1 MGDDGMKFLPR
12 DEKFYDLFEK
22 GAAQVVQGAVQ
33 LEELLKN
40 FEDIQVKTK
49 RIKATEHEG
58 DVITHDTIE
67 NLNRTFIT
75 PLDREDIHDL
85 ITAIDD
91 VLDYIEAC
99 AERLYLFKIEK
110 MTEEAI
116 RICGVLVKAVKELEQ
131 AVSNLRR
138 LKDADSILKHCA
150 EIDRLENEGDY
161 LNRAAVAKLFE
172 PGNNPLEVIK
182 WKEIYET
189 MENAIDR
196 CEDVANVLEGIAL
209 KNT

>member
-1 MGDDGMKFLPR
+1 MRFLPR
-12 DEKFYDLFEK
+12 DDKFYDFFEK
-22 GAAQVVQGAVQ
+22 CAQQAVQGALQ
-33 LEELLKN
+33 LEQLLRN
-40 FEDIQVKTK
+40 FNDVQVKAK
-49 RIKATEHEG
+49 QIKDIEHEG
-58 DVITHDTIE
+58 DLITHDTIE

-75 PLDREDIHDL
+75 PFDREDIHDL
-85 ITAIDD
+85 ITTLDD

-99 AERLYLFKIEK
+99 AERLFLFKIEK
-110 MTEEAI
+110 TTEESI
-116 RICGVLVKAVKELEQ
+116 LICGVLVKSVKQLEQ
-131 AVSNLRR
+131 AVSQLRR
-138 LKDADSILKHCA
+138 LKDADSILRHCA
-150 EIDRLENEGDY
+150 EINRLENEGDY

-172 PGNNPLEVIK
+172 PNSDPLEVIK

>member
-1 MGDDGMKFLPR
+1 M
-12 DEKFYDLFEK
+12 
-22 GAAQVVQGAVQ
+22 Q
-33 LEELLKN
+33 LEQLLRN
-40 FEDIQVKTK
+40 FNDVQVKAK
-49 RIKATEHEG
+49 QIKDIEHEG
-58 DVITHDTIE
+58 DLITHDTIE

-75 PLDREDIHDL
+75 PFDREDIHDL
-85 ITAIDD
+85 ITTLDD

-99 AERLYLFKIEK
+99 AERLFLFKIEK
-110 MTEEAI
+110 TTEESI
-116 RICGVLVKAVKELEQ
+116 LICGVLVKSVKQLEQ
-131 AVSNLRR
+131 AVSQLRR
-138 LKDADSILKHCA
+138 LKDADSILRHCA
-150 EIDRLENEGDY
+150 EINRLENEGDY

-172 PGNNPLEVIK
+172 PNSDPLEVIK

>member
-1 MGDDGMKFLPR
+1 MRLIPR
-12 DEKFYDLFEK
+12 DEKFYDFFEQC
-22 GAAQVVQGAVQ
+22 AQQVVQGALR

-40 FEDIQVKTK
+40 YTDVQIKTK
-49 RIKATEHEG
+49 RIKDIEHEG

-67 NLNRTFIT
+67 SLNRTFIT

-85 ITAIDD
+85 ITSLDD

-99 AERLYLFKIEK
+99 AERFFLFKIEK
-110 MTEEAI
+110 STEEAI
-116 RICGVLVKAVKELEQ
+116 LISGVLLKATMQLEQ
-131 AVSNLRR
+131 AVCQLRR
-138 LKDADSILKHCA
+138 LKQADAILKHCA
-150 EIDRLENEGDY
+150 EIDRLEHEGDD

-172 PGNNPLEVIK
+172 ADNNPLEVIK

>member
-1 MGDDGMKFLPR
+1 MRFLPR
-12 DEKFYDLFEK
+12 DEKFYDFFEK
-22 GAAQVVQGAVQ
+22 CAQQVVQGAVQ
-33 LEELLKN
+33 LEELLRN
-40 FEDIQVKTK
+40 FSDVRVKAKQIKDI
-49 RIKATEHEG
+49 EHEG
-58 DVITHDTIE
+58 DLITHDTIE
-67 NLNRTFIT
+67 SLNRTFIT
-75 PLDREDIHDL
+75 PFDREDIHDL
-85 ITAIDD
+85 ITSLDD

-99 AERLYLFKIEK
+99 AERLFLFKIDK
-110 MTEEAI
+110 TTEEAI
-116 RICGVLVKAVKELEQ
+116 LISGILVKAVKQLEQ
-131 AVSNLRR
+131 AVCQLRR

-161 LNRAAVAKLFE
+161 LNRAPVAKLFE
-172 PGNNPLEVIK
+172 ADNNPLEVIK